1 MSAKLKKI
9 ALLYSFL
16 PALLLPHLPRLHPP
30 FNFLTGCCAAALTSL
45 FVFLLFPPSLLLLF
59 YP

>member
-16 PALLLPHLPRLHPP
+16 PALLLPHLPRLHPH